1 MFHKRHVSLYRRS
14 SRPQPVLVF
23 QFILA
28 IVFLALPTFS
38 TSATI
43 SVNVDP
49 QTGSD
54 FDACGVTI
62 PCKSIFYA
70 VTNISASIVNLAAG
84 IFNESTINIS
94 GQTSVVISGVESAT
108 VFDCSARLLRSG
120 AAFHIIN
127 STITFFGVTFKNCF
141 NLNSNGGAVSAVG
154 SSIHVTRCSFMKC
167 SAPSGGAISVTG
179 PGNGLF
185 LKVLNSSFLGNSA
198 QVTQGGL
205 SACPNV
211 ATQPCSVWG
220 GAIAAFDI
228 LNVTISGCT
237 MEANNAQAIIVPNRA
252 KQISASSNVVAGGG
266 CVSLLFFGNTS
277 RSTVFI
283 SGNTFLRCT
292 VNVGTSASSNNVIL
306 GNGMNAL
313 THLIMFQ
320 RMLTCAQDM
329 EERCPSTSVSQR
341 RL

>member
-1 MFHKRHVSLYRRS
+1 
-14 SRPQPVLVF
+14 
-23 QFILA
+23 
-28 IVFLALPTFS
+28 
-38 TSATI
+38 
-43 SVNVDP
+43 
-49 QTGSD
+49 
-54 FDACGVTI
+54 VTI

-84 IFNESTINIS
+84 IFNESTIIIS

-108 VFDCSARLLRSG
+108 VFDCSARLLASG

-127 STITFFGVTFKNCF
+127 STITFSGVTFKNCF

-154 SSIHVTRCSFMKC
+154 SSIHVTRCSFIKC
-167 SAPSGGAISVTG
+167 SAPSGGAISVAG
-179 PGNGLF
+179 PGNDLF
-185 LKVLNSSFLGNSA
+185 LKVLNSSFLSNSA
-198 QVTQGGL
+198 KGGL
-205 SACPNV
+205 SACPPV

-237 MEANNAQAIIVPNRA
+237 MEANNAQAFVVPNGA
-252 KQISASSNVVAGGG
+252 KQTSASSNVVAGGG

-283 SGNTFLRCT
+283 SGNTFLRCA
-292 VNVGTSASSNNVIL
+292 VNVGTGSVASSNVLL
-306 GNGMNAL
+306 GNGMNLL

-329 EERCPSTSVSQR
+329 EERCPSTSVSQC